1 MSPHR
6 LSHKSE
12 IELHKTAFCT
22 MPGESRIKFN
32 KHFFTKW
39 CLTARY
45 SLERGLRWPLV
56 DLSEILEKNK
66 TKKRS
71 NSDPL
76 IFQVSSGFDI
86 FRLRLSSHCTNTS
99 STQIRPLFNFPSS
112 RTHILWIVKLKM
124 VTRPLISLTSASKEV
139 QSNLYQA
146 APY

>member
-1 MSPHR
+1 
-6 LSHKSE
+6 
-12 IELHKTAFCT
+12 
-22 MPGESRIKFN
+22 MPGESGIKSN

-86 FRLRLSSHCTNTS
+86 FRLRFTALTPVQH
-99 STQIRPLFNFPSS
+99 
-112 RTHILWIVKLKM
+112 KLD
-124 VTRPLISLTSASKEV
+124 RYLTFHPHAHTFCGLL
-139 QSNLYQA
+139 N
-146 APY
+146 